1 MLEQSKGVIRMK
13 VTIGPYINRWT
24 TSNMEDLWYRL
35 RYGKDES
42 RWSIDDDKMDKW
54 DHRFEK
60 FSSGCQDVLNA
71 TVNKIQDRRK
81 RKIKVRVDHYD
92 VWGADHTL
100 ALVILPVLKR
110 LKEAKHGSPFVD
122 VDDVPAELRPT
133 EEAGPDNGY
142 TDNTI
147 HERWEWVINEMI
159 WAFEQHVN
167 EENDAQFYDHTESRE
182 YQLAN
187 PDDFMGSID
196 KLKVDR
202 DGLKAHNE
210 RIKRG
215 TELFGKY
222 YQGLWD

>member
-1 MLEQSKGVIRMK
+1 MK
-13 VTIGPYINRWT
+13 VKIGPYINRWT
-24 TSNMEDLWYRL
+24 TASMEDLWYRL

-42 RWSIDDDKMDKW
+42 RWSIDDDQMDKW

-60 FSSGCQDVLNA
+60 FSDRCQVVLNA

-81 RKIKVRVDHYD
+81 RKIKVRVDYYD

-100 ALVILPVLKR
+100 ALIILPVLKR
-110 LKEAKHGSPFVD
+110 LKEVKHGSPFVD
-122 VDDVPAELRPT
+122 VEDVPAELRPT
-133 EEAGPDNGY
+133 EPAGPDNGY

-147 HERWEWVINEMI
+147 HERWEWVLNEMI
-159 WAFEQHVN
+159 WAFEQHVD
-167 EENDAQFYDHTESRE
+167 EENDSKFYDHTESFA
-182 YQLAN
+182 YQLTN
-187 PDDFMGSID
+187 PNDFMGGID

>member
-1 MLEQSKGVIRMK
+1 MK
-13 VTIGPYINRWT
+13 VKIGPYINRWT
-24 TSNMEDLWYRL
+24 TSSLENLWYQM

-60 FSSGCQDVLNA
+60 LSGHLQSVLNA
-71 TVNKIQDRRK
+71 TVNQIQDRRK
-81 RKIKVRVDHYD
+81 RNIKVRVDYYD

-100 ALVILPVLKR
+100 ALIILPVLKQ
-110 LKEAKHGSPFVD
+110 LKEVKHGSPFVD
-122 VDDVPAELRPT
+122 VDDVPEELRPT
-133 EEAGPDNGY
+133 EAAGPDNGY
-142 TDNTI
+142 TDSTV
-147 HERWEWVINEMI
+147 HERWEWVLNEMI
-159 WAFEQHVN
+159 WAFEQHVD
-167 EENDAQFYDHTESRE
+167 EEHDSKFYDHTESRD

-187 PDDFMGSID
+187 PNDFMGGID

-202 DGLKAHNE
+202 EGLKAHNE